1 MNHATASPPLLSL
14 AHANGMVVVV
24 DVQGIITT
32 ANTSLQQFLS
42 CDAAALN
49 GKPFSQLAIADEM
62 EKAQNFCNDVL
73 AGIPVFGYL
82 ALQHNGASK
91 KVVNL
96 SMVPLMENGHIAGAC
111 CFLKDVTGTVL
122 KNKKIHDSEQRLAAI
137 FNNALEWLQIVLPDG
152 TLADI
157 NPAGMALLGVDNKEE
172 LTGAPCLPFVH
183 AEDQPA
189 FLQMHRQVCNGHNA
203 TLQYRVQNRRQHTLW
218 VETNCVPLRDKYG
231 NIYATL
237 SVSRDISEKKQAEI
251 NLHLS
256 EQKFRS
262 LVQNSSDLTFVID
275 ENAYVRYVSP
285 TVKDIAGYD
294 PEYLLGKQALSFLH
308 ADDMALVHSELH
320 KVKTATNSGT
330 ATAHRFLTKSGKWIW
345 LESKGANLLHDS
357 SVQGMVINSRDVTDR
372 ILLQQKLDQ
381 ELANRQR
388 KITAAVIQA
397 QEAERSQLGQE
408 LHDNVNQVLTTVKL
422 YNEMLASGMGMKDE
436 ILQKSTQYLQL
447 CIDEIRNISKRLSA
461 PTLGQISLT
470 DSVHELVHS
479 INLTNKLQ
487 IHYRF
492 EGFELASVSQDV
504 HLTIYRIIQEQ
515 LNNILKHANA
525 QHVFIEISNT
535 VQHLSLIIRDDGD
548 GFDPNDK
555 RRGIGITNMITRA
568 ENMNG
573 KLHLQTAPGKGCVL
587 AVTLPPL
594 NICSN

>member
-1 MNHATASPPLLSL
+1 MNHMPATSPLLTL
-14 AHANGMVVVV
+14 AQAKGMVAVIDTGGVISAV
-24 DVQGIITT
+24 SHD
-32 ANTSLQQFLS
+32 LLQFLLI
-42 CDAAALN
+42 DKNELT
-49 GKPFSQLAIADEM
+49 GKPFSQLAIAAEK
-62 EKAQNFCNDVL
+62 EKAANFCNDVL
-73 AGIPVFGYL
+73 SGTPVFCYL
-82 ALQHNGASK
+82 ALQHSGSNQ

-96 SMVPLMENGHIAGAC
+96 SMVPLLQDGVINGAY
-111 CFLKDVTGTVL
+111 CFFKDVTATVI
-122 KNKKIHDSEQRLAAI
+122 KNKTVHDSEQRLTAI
-137 FNNALEWLQIVLPDG
+137 FNTALEWVQILALDG

-157 NPAGMALLGVDNKEE
+157 NPAGMELLGIAAKNE
-172 LTGAPCLPFVH
+172 LTGSSFLPFVH
-183 AEDQPA
+183 EQD
-189 FLQMHRQVCNGHNA
+189 RQLFYENHLLVCSGQK
-203 TLQYRVQNRRQHTLW
+203 TSMQYRVCNRQQQTLW
-218 VETNCVPLRDKYG
+218 VETNAVPLQDKYG

-237 SVSRDISEKKQAEI
+237 SVTRDISEKKQAEI

-262 LVQNSSDLTFVID
+262 LVQNGSDLTFVID

-285 TVKDIAGYD
+285 AVKDIAGYE
-294 PEYLLGKQALSFLH
+294 PEQLLGKQALTFLH
-308 ADDMALVHSELH
+308 ADDISLVFSELQ

-345 LESKGANLLHDS
+345 LESKGTNLLHNS

-381 ELANRQR
+381 ELASRQR
-388 KITAAVIQA
+388 KITAAVIKA
-397 QEAERSQLGQE
+397 QENERSQLGQE
-408 LHDNVNQVLTTVKL
+408 LHDNVNQVLTTIKL
-422 YNEMLASGMGMKDE
+422 YNEMLAGNIGAKEE

-447 CIDEIRNISKRLSA
+447 CIDEIRSISKRLSA

-470 DSVHELVHS
+470 ESVHELVDS
-479 INLTNKLQ
+479 INITNKLQ

-492 EGFELASVSQDV
+492 QGFETAVVSQDV

-525 QHVFIEISNT
+525 QHVFIEISNA
-535 VQHLSLIIRDDGD
+535 VQHLSLVIRDDGN
-548 GFDPNDK
+548 GFNLQDK

-587 AVTLPPL
+587 SVTLPPL
-594 NICSN
+594 NLCNN